1 MKKQEQIIKKPDTN
15 IKSKTSPIIVQKSS
29 SPWGNSTT
37 SQIISSPT
45 VTHTLFDIINE
56 EMNKLTIPK
65 VKSQQVINNKTDIVS
80 SPPKGWNLTNIEEK
94 NSKTPTKSIS
104 QIMAMEEQYLKQY
117 HKHTNRN
124 IDLIQLEEKAI
135 EDLKRLYAIEN
146 TSDMRITVELVQDT
160 DLNVLSSCVPKWKK
174 Q

>member
-1 MKKQEQIIKKPDTN
+1 
-15 IKSKTSPIIVQKSS
+15 
-29 SPWGNSTT
+29 
-37 SQIISSPT
+37 
-45 VTHTLFDIINE
+45 
-56 EMNKLTIPK
+56 MNKLTIPK
-65 VKSQQVINNKTDIVS
+65 VKSQQVINKTDIVS
-80 SPPKGWNLTNIEEK
+80 SPPKGWNLTNIDEK
-94 NSKTPTKSIS
+94 NSKTPIKSIS